1 METVVVPMSWL
12 LWVMLWWIW
21 ECRCLSEIVISF
33 PSQVYPKVGLLDH
46 VVVLF
51 FIFWGNSILF
61 SPVAVPRLHSHWL
74 HKGSLFS
81 IYPHQH
87 LLFLIF
93 LIIGTLIDLSWYLT
107 VVLICIS
114 LMTSDVEHLFMYLLA
129 ICIFFLK
136 KCQVL
141 CPFLNWTVWFLCC
154 WVVWDPY
161 MFLFFGSL
169 LYFIFGSLL
178 YPYIYFLYILLVM
191 FKKWE
196 WVLTFDHMIFFF
208 F

>member
-129 ICIFFLK
+129 ICIFSLEKYLLKSSPHFLIGLLFF
-136 KCQVL
+136 C
-141 CPFLNWTVWFLCC
+141 CC
-154 WVVWDPY
+154 WVHLSSFVLCILTPY
-161 MFLFFGSL
+161 QRYNFQISSP
-169 LYFIFGSLL
+169 IQ
-178 YPYIYFLYILLVM
+178 
-191 FKKWE
+191 
-196 WVLTFDHMIFFF
+196 
-208 F
+208 